1 MTASRILITWL
12 SRKSRRTAR
21 YSPGLPA
28 TRNIDL
34 SNAPTDGSGG
44 SVWHL
49 RSLSKRIHLRQPAII
64 ALVRPCS
71 H

>member
-1 MTASRILITWL
+1 MTVSRILITWL

-21 YSPGLPA
+21 YSPALPA
-28 TRNIDL
+28 TRNMDA
-34 SNAPTDGSGG
+34 SNAPADGSGG
-44 SVWHL
+44 SVWHI
-49 RSLSKRIHLRQPAII
+49 RSLSGRIHLRQPAIF